1 MLKRSMTVI
10 FMVLIM
16 GLVIIPSVPC
26 QGMSNDEIVKEIKKL
41 KERINKLEQE
51 LTKKDKEIEELETET
66 KKQKE
71 TVSAKDEEKK
81 KWSDKITI
89 SGAIELDYSYASDSD
104 TGDNSINHSTSDL
117 DIGTAELG
125 VEIAFHEYVTGTAII
140 KGENLDADSN
150 TFWDEATITLQ
161 KEGFPLYFV
170 GGRRAQPF
178 GVFESHLIND
188 PITQDLYETCET
200 GATLGFTP
208 GILGLD
214 ISATVYRGEE
224 LMTHMLEGAYGLDR
238 TYLDPAGALSGWRA
252 AGMRGTY
259 NMEDDVSSY
268 IYNVTMEPVEGL
280 TLGAFFS
287 SEPGDRV
294 RNNTAGGMFNYQI
307 GRFTLDG
314 EYIGATQ
321 RERDPGN
328 NGEYKESAWFL
339 AVAYQAMEPLEIAL
353 RYEAFNDDIPGEQN
367 GHLEN
372 RYSLGATYNLFEKG
386 GFTTYLMGE
395 YRRSNFEKNVTNT
408 SDDGLNE
415 FFARL
420 GIGF

>member
-10 FMVLIM
+10 FVVLIM
-16 GLVIIPSVPC
+16 GLVITPSVPC
-26 QGMSNDEIVKEIKKL
+26 QGMSNDEIMEELKRL

-51 LTKKDKEIEELETET
+51 LEKKDKEIEELKTETE
-66 KKQKE
+66 KQKE
-71 TVSAKDEEKK
+71 IVSTKAEEEE
-81 KWSDKITI
+81 KWSDHVTL
-89 SGAIELDYSYASDSD
+89 SGTIELDYSYASHSD
-104 TGDNSINHSTSDL
+104 IGDNTINHSTSDL

-125 VEIAFHEYVTGTAII
+125 VEIAFHEYVTGNVTIL
-140 KGENLDADSN
+140 GENLDGDDN
-150 TFWDEATITLQ
+150 IFWDEATITLQ

-214 ISATVYRGEE
+214 FSATVYRGEE
-224 LMTHMLEGAYGLDR
+224 LMTHMLEEAYGLNR
-238 TYLDPAGALSGWRA
+238 TYLDETGALPGWRA
-252 AGMRGTY
+252 AGMSGVY
-259 NMEDDVSSY
+259 NMEDDVTSY
-268 IYNVTMEPVEGL
+268 IYNVTMEPAEGL
-280 TLGAFFS
+280 TIGVFFS
-287 SEPGDRV
+287 SELGDHA

-314 EYIGATQ
+314 EYIEATQ

-328 NGEYKESAWFL
+328 NREYEEFAWFL
-339 AVAYQAMEPLEIAL
+339 AVAYQAMDPLEIAL

-367 GHLEN
+367 GHLEK
-372 RYSLGATYNLFEKG
+372 RYSLGATYTFFEKDN
-386 GFTTYLMGE
+386 FTTSLMAE
-395 YRRSNFEKNVTNT
+395 FRRSNFEKAIGSIADN
-408 SDDGLNE
+408 SLNE
-415 FFARL
+415 FFGRL
-420 GIGF
+420 ALGF